1 MIYHFDNVP
10 NREYKYGVF
19 RKGSNKL
26 IARTETREQAE
37 KLVKY
42 NFIECEVR
50 PL

>member
-1 MIYHFDNVP
+1 MTD
-10 NREYKYGVF
+10 YKFGVF
-19 RKGSNKL
+19 RKYDDRPIIKT
-26 IARTETREQAE
+26 RTREEAE